1 MRDCAFE
8 NGKAKRLNN
17 GSVGVLSNGQ
27 YDAIALLRCLPVIMM
42 IVTVLRAIGVFVTLD
57 ASGVIFLRGGNLLEE
72 MMDPMGRRKDQ
83 EEQKRD
89 GCAQIETAPADRR
102 LPSTFHY

>member
-17 GSVGVLSNGQ
+17 GSVGVLSNRQ

-42 IVTVLRAIGVFVTLD
+42 IVTVLRAI
-57 ASGVIFLRGGNLLEE
+57 GVIFLRGGNLLEE